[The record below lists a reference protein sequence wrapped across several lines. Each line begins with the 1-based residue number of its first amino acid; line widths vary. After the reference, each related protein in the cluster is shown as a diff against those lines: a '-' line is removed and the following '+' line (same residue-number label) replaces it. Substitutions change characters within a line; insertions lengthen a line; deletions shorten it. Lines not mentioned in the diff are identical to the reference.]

1 MVPKKPTDQQT
12 NKNKKTKQNNKQVEI
27 KTKHNRTK
35 INMLLDSQYN
45 LLSSLIKV

>member
-1 MVPKKPTDQQT
+1 MWSQKTNGLANQQKLK
-12 NKNKKTKQNNKQVEI
+12 KNKNNKQIEI
-27 KTKHNRTK
+27 KTKNNRTK